1 MSLLLLVNKESDYD
15 MVGKYRLQMHSQF
28 DMFIQISDIKAL
40 SILCLTGEY
49 YKQIVSIDW

>member
-28 DMFIQISDIKAL
+28 DMFIPISDIKAL

-49 YKQIVSIDW
+49 YKQIVSID